1 VTTYRP
7 FQLTTAAAITAAAVG
22 FVAISSQSLWID
34 EANSA
39 VKASA
44 ATWGD
49 FITLMFGDRNSD
61 LQMPLYMAMLWAW
74 EKAFGHSEFALRA
87 MNFPLFVTA
96 IAVAVSGLR
105 VNRRI
110 ALFYT
115 LIACTS
121 AFVWAYL
128 DEARPYILQ
137 FLAATLVMVPLVNT
151 SDRLA
156 AAEPTTNVRMFAL
169 GIILLCGSSLIGVVF
184 AAVFVAL
191 YAAMALSR
199 EPWHCLMKRPDIRQ
213 SLLWGT
219 PLLLS
224 LGAYYFW
231 TLLIGAKA
239 SGVGQTNAFSVAFS
253 IYEILGF
260 AGLGP
265 GRSELREEPVAS
277 LIAHLPSIGFHAAAL
292 VLVAVTFVTVRSTKG
307 GTLKK
312 WWGGIAAAVLLAS
325 LLVIT
330 AGVLVE
336 FRVVGRHLT
345 PAVPFGFLLGALV
358 LSSLCTRGSLWPRL
372 VVAVFLATSLL
383 SAIQFR
389 FEARHGKDDYRGAAQ
404 VALETLRRGGTV
416 WWAADQAAAAYY
428 GLVDLSADRTP
439 TKSETPEWNFLPV
452 FRQTREQLAVF
463 PSPDLICLSKKDVY
477 DPHEAVMDYAAES
490 ELNETRTLRAF
501 SIFSREPVAS
511 HLKEAIPPG
520 PRAPSANPD
529 TSNPTN
535 LAH

>member
-1 VTTYRP
+1 VA
-7 FQLTTAAAITAAAVG
+7 L
-22 FVAISSQSLWID
+22 VAISSQSLWID

-44 ATWGD
+44 ETWGD
-49 FITLMFGDRNSD
+49 FLARMLGDRNSD
-61 LQMPLYMAMLWAW
+61 LQMPFYMAMLWAW

-87 MNFPLFVTA
+87 MNLPLFVTA
-96 IAVAVSGLR
+96 IAVPVFSLR
-105 VNRRI
+105 VKRGI
-110 ALFYT
+110 PCFYT

-128 DEARPYILQ
+128 DEARPYMFQ

-156 AAEPTTNVRMFAL
+156 AAEPAVNVRMFAL

-184 AAVFVAL
+184 AAVLVPL
-191 YAAMALSR
+191 YAIMALSR
-199 EPWHCLMKRPDIRQ
+199 ESWHCLIKRPDIRQ
-213 SLLWGT
+213 ALLWGA
-219 PLLLS
+219 PLLLG
-224 LGAYYFW
+224 LGAYYLW
-231 TLLIGAKA
+231 TLLAGAKA
-239 SGVGQTNAFSVAFS
+239 SGVGQTNSFSVAFS
-253 IYEILGF
+253 LYEILGF

-277 LIAHLPSIGFHAAAL
+277 LMAHLPTVAFHAAAL
-292 VLVAVTFVTVRSTKG
+292 VLVAVTFVTMRRTK
-307 GTLKK
+307 TPTQK
-312 WWGGIAAAVLLAS
+312 WSATIAAAILLAS
-325 LLVIT
+325 LLVIM
-330 AGVLVE
+330 AGVLGE

-345 PAVPFGFLLGALV
+345 PAIPFVFLLGALV
-358 LSSLCTRGSLWPRL
+358 LNSLWTGGSLWPRS
-372 VVAVFLATSLL
+372 VVVFFLATSLL

-404 VALETLRRGGTV
+404 VALEALKRGGTV
-416 WWAADQAAAAYY
+416 WWAADQAAAVYY
-428 GLVDLSADRTP
+428 GLVDVPADRTP
-439 TKSETPEWNFLPV
+439 TQSETSEWNFFPV
-452 FRQTREQLAVF
+452 FRHTRDELALF

-477 DPHEAVMDYAAES
+477 DPHGAVTEYAAES
-490 ELNETRTLRAF
+490 ELGETLTLRAF

-511 HLKEAIPPG
+511 RLKEAIPPG